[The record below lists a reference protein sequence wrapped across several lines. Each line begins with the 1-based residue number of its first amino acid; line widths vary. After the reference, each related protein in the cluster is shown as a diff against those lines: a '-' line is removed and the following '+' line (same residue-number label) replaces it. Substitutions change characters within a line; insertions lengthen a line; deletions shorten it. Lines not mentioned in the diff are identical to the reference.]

1 MLFSRKNVKE
11 SLIVILTYS
20 KKTYAE
26 ITKNYLIEEILL
38 NKILKREKSKFIS
51 SDFTFMTFVN
61 DQEKIFR
68 VIFQIDVKKNSKKVQ
83 ELITKLCEQV
93 FECKDVFIVE
103 KNQIADVSEF
113 CRKYEINYSDIS
125 SHFQGDPKIQVRQET
140 NNKLALKAST
150 NNQVNSNVTS
160 EIQARNE
167 EVRTI
172 SNEPVQTVTSLG
184 LTATPN
190 EEEYE

>member
-1 MLFSRKNVKE
+1 MIFSRKNIRE

-38 NKILKREKSKFIS
+38 NKILKKEKSSFIS
-51 SDFTFMTFVN
+51 NDFTYMTFVN

-68 VIFQIDVKKNSKKVQ
+68 VIFQIDVKKNNKKVQ

-113 CRKYEINYSDIS
+113 CRKYEINYSDIY
-125 SHFQGDPKIQVRQET
+125 SHFQGEPRVQIKQENKIQSRSIPNIDTKTNVSLEQQTIKEET
-140 NNKLALKAST
+140 KTENT
-150 NNQVNSNVTS
+150 
-160 EIQARNE
+160 
-167 EVRTI
+167 
-172 SNEPVQTVTSLG
+172 EPVQNVTSLG

>member
-51 SDFTFMTFVN
+51 NNFTFMTFVN

-125 SHFQGDPKIQVRQET
+125 SHFQGGPKIQVRQET
-140 NNKLALKAST
+140 NNKLASKTST
-150 NNQVNSNVTS
+150 NDQANTNVTS
-160 EIQARNE
+160 EIQARKE
-167 EVRTI
+167 EVKTI
-172 SNEPVQTVTSLG
+172 SNEPVQTITSLG

>member
-1 MLFSRKNVKE
+1 MIFSRKNIKE

-26 ITKNYLIEEILL
+26 ITKNYLLEEILL
-38 NKILKREKSKFIS
+38 SKILKREKYSFIS
-51 SDFTFMTFVN
+51 NDFTYITFVN
-61 DQEKIFR
+61 DHEKIFR
-68 VIFQIDVKKNSKKVQ
+68 VVFQIDVKKNNKKVQ

-113 CRKYEINYSDIS
+113 CRKYEMNYSDIS
-125 SHFQGDPKIQVRQET
+125 SHFQGDSNIQVKQEHISKHVSKPVQ
-140 NNKLALKAST
+140 NIEQKVSEPEQIESKKEEINK
-150 NNQVNSNVTS
+150 VSNEQT
-160 EIQARNE
+160 Q
-167 EVRTI
+167 TI
-172 SNEPVQTVTSLG
+172 SSLG
-184 LTATPN
+184 LTAVPN

>member
-38 NKILKREKSKFIS
+38 NKILKREKSNFVS
-51 SDFTFMTFVN
+51 NDFTFMTFVN

-68 VIFQIDVKKNSKKVQ
+68 VIFQIDVKKNNKKVQ

-125 SHFQGDPKIQVRQET
+125 SHFQGGSKIQVRQET
-140 NNKLALKAST
+140 NNKLASKASAHD
-150 NNQVNSNVTS
+150 QVDTNVTS
-160 EIQARNE
+160 ESQIRKE